1 MALAKSLKKAGLC
14 SSVWAALAV
23 VIGTLIAVAV
33 IRAPTLPPV
42 LIRPAGRVVA
52 GLFRFRHH
60 FGATGSATAMEN
72 IARMTIGAA
81 VGAGLLLVGIPLAIG
96 ALGFT
101 SAGIAA
107 GSVAAKMM
115 SAAAIANGGGVAA
128 GSTVA
133 VLQSIG
139 AAGMSLG
146 AKIGLGTLGSAAG
159 RSREAPA
166 DPPVPRLPSYEL
178 QIRLSNECIEP
189 NKALSAPWSSA
200 SDLHG
205 SSSIYWR
212 QWRSRKAVVYL
223 FFSSDGATG
232 VHPADKS
239 ETIAQG
245 TKDSYG
251 DCYQNPKIL
260 QVQRRFW
267 DPGTELVL

>member
-1 MALAKSLKKAGLC
+1 MLDRQTVPVRHCQGCARGFGETDGPSQVTQEGRTLLICVGCPGGGHHDSHRGCRDVSPHIPPGTPTAVCWDPLHLSRALLPP
-14 SSVWAALAV
+14 
-23 VIGTLIAVAV
+23 TLYLSPANTPQS
-33 IRAPTLPPV
+33 RAPTLPPV

-159 RSREAPA
+159 A
-166 DPPVPRLPSYEL
+166 
-178 QIRLSNECIEP
+178 
-189 NKALSAPWSSA
+189 K
-200 SDLHG
+200 
-205 SSSIYWR
+205 
-212 QWRSRKAVVYL
+212 L
-223 FFSSDGATG
+223 FKKNS
-232 VHPADKS
+232 
-239 ETIAQG
+239 
-245 TKDSYG
+245 
-251 DCYQNPKIL
+251 PK
-260 QVQRRFW
+260 
-267 DPGTELVL
+267 